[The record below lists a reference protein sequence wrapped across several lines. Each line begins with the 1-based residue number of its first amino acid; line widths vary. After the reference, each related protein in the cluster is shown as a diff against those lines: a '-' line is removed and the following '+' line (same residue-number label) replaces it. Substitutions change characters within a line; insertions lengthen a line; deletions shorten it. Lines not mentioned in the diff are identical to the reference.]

1 LEDKTLVTR
10 VILVRHGQST
20 YNAQGRI
27 QGRSDHSTLTADGL
41 QMAHLAGKALKGIR
55 FDALYTSPLQR
66 ARLTAETIASY
77 LSGDQAPPLESSP
90 NLMEIDLPLWEG
102 LSRQEVKAQY
112 GEGYRLWQEHPEAFF
127 MDVPDG
133 DTTRRIHPV
142 ADLYEQ
148 ATLFWKETLAK
159 HPGETLLVVA
169 HNGILRALVSVALGV
184 SPQYYT
190 VIRQSNCGI
199 SVLNFAGQLGDGVQ
213 MESLNLTAPV
223 GEPLPDRRD
232 RFGVRLLLV
241 RHGETQWN
249 REQRFQGKIDVP
261 LNENGLAQAEKVAAF
276 LKDVPLDFGI
286 TSPLLRPKQTAQAI
300 LAHHPEMELQED
312 SGLLEIGHG
321 LWEGKLESEINA
333 EYGELL
339 AAWKAHPE
347 TVQMPEGENLQQV
360 WDRSVAAW
368 EAIVQNAPSGS
379 TGLVVAHDAVN
390 KVILCSVLGL
400 APKDIWAI
408 KQGNCAVT
416 VVDYSRKP
424 NSKPVLQAMNIT
436 THLGSGSVFDQ
447 TAAGAL

>member
-1 LEDKTLVTR
+1 MARLVGET
-10 VILVRHGQST
+10 
-20 YNAQGRI
+20 
-27 QGRSDHSTLTADGL
+27 
-41 QMAHLAGKALKGIR
+41 LKGVR
-55 FDALYTSPLQR
+55 FDAIYTSPLQR
-66 ARLTAETIASY
+66 ARLTAETIASCFPEP
-77 LSGDQAPPLESSP
+77 AAPLESNP
-90 NLMEIDLPLWEG
+90 NLVEIDLPLWEG
-102 LSRQEVKAQY
+102 LSRQEVKTQY
-112 GEGYRLWQEHPEAFF
+112 AEAYHLWQEHPETFF
-127 MDVPDG
+127 MDVPEG
-133 DTTRRIHPV
+133 ETTRRIHPV
-142 ADLYEQ
+142 TDLYDQ
-148 ATLFWKETLAK
+148 ATRFWTEALAQ
-159 HPGETLLVVA
+159 HQGQTLLVVA
-169 HNGILRALVSVALGV
+169 HNGILRALVSVALGI
-184 SPQYYT
+184 SPRYYT

-223 GEPLPDRRD
+223 GEKLPDRAD
-232 RFGVRLLLV
+232 RSGVRLLLV

-261 LNENGLAQAEKVAAF
+261 LNKNGRAQAEKVAEF
-276 LKDVPLDFGI
+276 LKDVKLDFAI
-286 TSPLLRPKQTAQAI
+286 TSPLLRPKQTAEVI
-300 LAHHPEMELQED
+300 LTHHPDLALQD
-312 SGLLEIGHG
+312 DPGLLEIGHG
-321 LWEGKLESEINA
+321 LWEGKLESEIKA
-333 EYGELL
+333 EYGDLL

-368 EAIVQNAPSGS
+368 EAIVANAPSGS
-379 TGLVVAHDAVN
+379 TGVVVAHDAVN

>member
-1 LEDKTLVTR
+1 MARLVGET
-10 VILVRHGQST
+10 
-20 YNAQGRI
+20 
-27 QGRSDHSTLTADGL
+27 
-41 QMAHLAGKALKGIR
+41 LKGVR
-55 FDALYTSPLQR
+55 FDAIYTSPLQR
-66 ARLTAETIASY
+66 ARLTAETIASCFPEP
-77 LSGDQAPPLESSP
+77 AAPLESNP
-90 NLMEIDLPLWEG
+90 NLVEIDLPLWEG
-102 LSRQEVKAQY
+102 LSRQEVKTQY
-112 GEGYRLWQEHPEAFF
+112 AEAYHLWQEHPETFF
-127 MDVPDG
+127 MDVPEG
-133 DTTRRIHPV
+133 ETTRRIHPV
-142 ADLYEQ
+142 TDLYDQ
-148 ATLFWKETLAK
+148 ATRFWTEALAQ
-159 HPGETLLVVA
+159 HQGQTLLVVA
-169 HNGILRALVSVALGV
+169 HNGILRALVSVALGI
-184 SPQYYT
+184 SPRYYT

-223 GEPLPDRRD
+223 GEKLPDRAD
-232 RFGVRLLLV
+232 RSGVRLLLV

-261 LNENGLAQAEKVAAF
+261 LNENGRAQAEKVAEF
-276 LKDVPLDFGI
+276 LKDVKLDFAI
-286 TSPLLRPKQTAQAI
+286 TSPLLRPKQTAEVI
-300 LAHHPEMELQED
+300 LTHHPDLALQD
-312 SGLLEIGHG
+312 DPGLLEIGHG
-321 LWEGKLESEINA
+321 LWEGKLESEIKA
-333 EYGELL
+333 EYGDLL

-368 EAIVQNAPSGS
+368 EAIVANAPSGS
-379 TGLVVAHDAVN
+379 TGVVVAHDAVN